1 LNKRTLALAVTIA
14 FLVSAIAFT
23 PSLVKAQSGAIA
35 SAQDRL
41 NSCYEAAKQAE
52 AAGANITVLQDTLN
66 VAGTLLSKA
75 QHAQSQGDAGGANNF
90 AQQAQ
95 SALSGF
101 ESQANTLRDEASRQ
115 TQTSFLIVIG
125 SIAGTFAV
133 IGVSIAVWMVKTRNK
148 PSLAEAETVES

>member
-1 LNKRTLALAVTIA
+1 MKKTFPLALTIA

-23 PSLVKAQSGAIA
+23 PSCFVQAQSGAIA

-41 NSCYEAAKQAE
+41 NSCYELAKQAE
-52 AAGANITVLQDTLN
+52 AAGANITALQDTLN

-75 QHAQSQGDAGGANNF
+75 QHALSQGDAGGANNF

-101 ESQANTLRDEASRQ
+101 ESKANGLRDEASRQ
-115 TQTSFLIVIG
+115 TQTSFLFVVG

-133 IGVSIAVWMVKTRNK
+133 IGVSTAVWTIQKRKNPRN
-148 PSLAEAETVES
+148 AEAETVES